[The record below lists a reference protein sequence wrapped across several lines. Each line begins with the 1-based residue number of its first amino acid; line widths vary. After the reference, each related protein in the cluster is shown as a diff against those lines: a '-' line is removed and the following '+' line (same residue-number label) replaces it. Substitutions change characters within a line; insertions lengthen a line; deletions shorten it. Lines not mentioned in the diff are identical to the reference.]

1 LGAKLAW
8 ANVGG
13 YVVVKVLTP
22 VKNSTVD
29 AKAGTMVH
37 LIVPPT
43 PYRRLNDEE
52 A

>member
-1 LGAKLAW
+1 LLARACIRSAILAH
-8 ANVGG
+8 ANAG
-13 YVVVKVLTP
+13 VV
-22 VKNSTVD
+22 
-29 AKAGTMVH
+29 ARGVH